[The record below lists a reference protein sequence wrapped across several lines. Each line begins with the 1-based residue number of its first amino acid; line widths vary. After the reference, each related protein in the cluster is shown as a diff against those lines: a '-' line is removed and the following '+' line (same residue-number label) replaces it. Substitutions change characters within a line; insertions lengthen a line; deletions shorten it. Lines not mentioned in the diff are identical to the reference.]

1 MSVNKSILIVDD
13 DFNILEM
20 IGEGLGEQGY
30 QVQVAANPDDALRK
44 VREHDFRFA
53 LLDFDLNTPGMT
65 GVDLAQKIRFY
76 QADIIV
82 MIMTG
87 YQNIK
92 YAVDAMRNFKF
103 DYLIKPFR
111 IDQVISAFER
121 SLREYELLEE
131 NKMLYRK
138 ILALEEEITHLR
150 EIIEEKKS
158 TAVSMRTISQA
169 SKKLIANTKAADVYK
184 KQQVME

>member
-1 MSVNKSILIVDD
+1 MSINKSILIVDD
-13 DFNILEM
+13 DLNILEM
-20 IGEGLGEQGY
+20 IGEGLAEQGY
-30 QVQVAANPDDALRK
+30 NVQAAANPEDALKK
-44 VREHDFRFA
+44 VRENDFRFA
-53 LLDFDLNTPGMT
+53 LIDFDLCVPEMT

-76 QADIIV
+76 QADMII

-111 IDQVISAFER
+111 IDQIISSFER
-121 SLREYELLEE
+121 SLREYELQEE

-138 ILALEEEITHLR
+138 ILELEEEIRQLHER
-150 EIIEEKKS
+150 IDEKKS
-158 TAVSMRTISQA
+158 TAVSIKTISHA

-184 KQQVME
+184 KQQALD